1 MSVKKVIAIVNELRL
16 DEIESA
22 LGAHG
27 VSGFSIHPV
36 MGRGIYCNTFSK
48 DNLVKHI
55 QIEVFTSDKHS
66 TKIAELIVKT
76 AHVGADSEGLVA
88 IMSVD
93 ELFWI
98 SEQQVISEEQYQY
111 FDDVAQ

>member
-16 DEIESA
+16 DTIESA

-27 VSGFSIHPV
+27 VTGFSIHPV
-36 MGRGIYCNTFSK
+36 MGRGNYFNTFPK
-48 DNLVKHI
+48 NNLVKHI

-66 TKIAELIVKT
+66 TKIAELIMSK
-76 AHVGADSEGLVA
+76 AHVGASNEGLVA
-88 IMSVD
+88 VISVD

-98 SEQQVISEEQYQY
+98 SEQKAISDDQYQY
-111 FDDVAQ
+111 FDDVAP